1 MTSYSAIRQLHVAAA
16 AMSLALFLLRAVWM
30 LASPSRL
37 QMRWIR
43 IVPHAVD
50 TVLLGSAIWLAWQ
63 LGAAGTGGWLTA
75 KVIAVLVYIAA
86 GTVALKRGRTPGI
99 RIAALIVALTTFAY
113 IVSVALAKSP
123 LGFLSA
129 L

>member
-50 TVLLGSAIWLAWQ
+50 TVLLGSAIWLAWR
-63 LGAAGTGGWLTA
+63 LGAAGTGGWLTT

>member
-86 GTVALKRGRTPGI
+86 GTVALKRAVPAGY
-99 RIAALIVALTTFAY
+99 A
-113 IVSVALAKSP
+113 SP
-123 LGFLSA
+123 R
-129 L
+129 

>member
-50 TVLLGSAIWLAWQ
+50 TVLLGSAIWLAWR

-86 GTVALKRGRTPGI
+86 GTVALKRGRSPGI

-113 IVSVALAKSP
+113 IVSVALTKSP
-123 LGFLSA
+123 LGFLSV

>member
-1 MTSYSAIRQLHVAAA
+1 
-16 AMSLALFLLRAVWM
+16 M

-86 GTVALKRGRTPGI
+86 GTVRAQAGRTRGI

>member
-30 LASPSRL
+30 LASRSRL

-63 LGAAGTGGWLTA
+63 LGAAGTGGWLAA

-86 GTVALKRGRTPGI
+86 GTVALKRGRTRGI

-113 IVSVALAKSP
+113 IVSVALTKSP